1 VLDKSVAVTFV
12 NALLG
17 VAADKDLLGQV
28 EKDLDLLSDTMAR
41 HEDFKKV
48 LLHPSITRKE
58 KKDTIKAVFGEYVS
72 GQMINFLYLLVD
84 RRREVLLDVIP
95 DVYRKVVDKKTG
107 VIRAKIQAAIPI
119 VGERLENLKAGIK
132 KLTGKI
138 VEIEVVE
145 NPQILGGLVVEIENK
160 MIDGSVVSRLRNLRS
175 KLMEIRA
182 N

>member
-1 VLDKSVAVTFV
+1 MLDKSVAVTFV

>member
-1 VLDKSVAVTFV
+1 MLDKSVAVTFV
-12 NALLG
+12 NALLEA
-17 VAADKDLLGQV
+17 AADKDLLGQM

-41 HEDFKKV
+41 HEDFKKM

-72 GQMINFLYLLVD
+72 GLMINFLYLLVD
-84 RRREVLLDVIP
+84 SRREALLDVIP
-95 DVYRKVVDKKTG
+95 DVYRKVVDKKKG

-119 VGERLENLKAGIK
+119 DGERLENLRAGIK

-138 VEIEVVE
+138 VEVEVVE

-160 MIDGSVVSRLRNLRS
+160 MIDGSVLSRLRNLRS